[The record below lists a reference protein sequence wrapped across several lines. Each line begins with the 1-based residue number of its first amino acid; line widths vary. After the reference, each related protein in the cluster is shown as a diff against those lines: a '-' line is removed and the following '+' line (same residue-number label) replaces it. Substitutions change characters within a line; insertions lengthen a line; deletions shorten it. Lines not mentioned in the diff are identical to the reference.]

1 MKLLGFFAVF
11 SIVFLFSC
19 NKKEEKEPVITDLLV
34 DSFDFTKDAVFDSTN
49 VPQRLRKIVKD
60 ISSLNIYETEQGGKG
75 AIDTPANF
83 KNFKKLYKAASE
95 QELLLLTDNKNSVV
109 AVYASVGLSE
119 KNNKYTVPVF
129 QKILNRKGIIHI
141 QNGCILS
148 NDHPA
153 EPVYW
158 KQYYKLK
165 PEELNSD
172 PNLKQLDSMVLFM
185 SNSSDLILTTA
196 LRNRTYSVGLK
207 NQIAK
212 QTFENHR
219 QPALL
224 YLHSWYKKEYAEL
237 LQKELASL
245 IKNDS
250 IDAGHKRTYVSMLLS
265 FNNTGN
271 KKTVLNYLKK
281 DSLWKEDHQIM
292 SQLENNGI
300 SSEDL

>member
-1 MKLLGFFAVF
+1 MKLPGFFAVF

-19 NKKEEKEPVITDLLV
+19 NKKKEKEPVITDLLV

-49 VPQRLRKIVKD
+49 VPQHLRKIVKD
-60 ISSLNIYETEQGGKG
+60 ISTLNIYETEQGGKG
-75 AIDTPANF
+75 ALDTPANF

-119 KNNKYTVPVF
+119 KNNKYTVPIF
-129 QKILNRKGIIHI
+129 QKILKRKGIIHI

-148 NDHPA
+148 DDHPA

-172 PNLKQLDSMVLFM
+172 PSLKQLDSMVLFM

-212 QTFENHR
+212 QAFEHHR

-224 YLHSWYKKEYAEL
+224 YLHSWHKKEYAEL

-245 IKNDS
+245 IENDS
-250 IDAGHKRTYVSMLLS
+250 IDAGRKRTYISMLLS
-265 FNNTGN
+265 LNNPGN
-271 KKTVLNYLKK
+271 KKK
-281 DSLWKEDHQIM
+281 S
-292 SQLENNGI
+292 
-300 SSEDL
+300 